1 MENQTVSGTK
11 KPLFGGRRP
20 LFTQKEL
27 LLLTG
32 PLLVEQLLEV
42 TVGMADTMMVS
53 RCGEAAISGVSLVD
67 MINNLIIVLFAALA
81 TGGAVV
87 VSQFLGAREQKGANE
102 SSGQLILLSGL
113 FGLLVGAFC
122 FVLARPMIRLFYGAI
137 DADVLDAS
145 VLYLRI
151 IAISYPFLALYN
163 GGAALFRSMGNSKIS
178 MQISFLMN
186 VINIVGNAVCIF
198 GLKMGVDGV
207 AWPSVVSRVVAA
219 FLILRRC
226 YQKGNALTV
235 PKTTRLDA
243 RMTRRILGIGIPS
256 AFENSLFEA
265 GRILVVS
272 MISTF
277 GTVQIAANAV
287 ANNLDGMG
295 VIPGKA
301 LSLAMI
307 TVVGRCVGAGDSEQ
321 AVYYTRKLSLWSYI
335 AMGLSNGAILLFL
348 HKLIGIYALSG
359 ETMVLSETLVRI
371 HAGFAILLWTL
382 SFVLPNAL
390 RAANDVK
397 FTMLVSILSMPCGGL
412 ASAICS
418 ACGWAGVPWAYGS
431 PWSSTG
437 CAVSPALS
445 SASAAVYGRTNI
457 THNIKEYSMKL
468 ISWNVNG
475 LRACLTHGFA
485 ESFAQLDADIFS
497 VQETKMQP
505 GQADFAPEGY
515 TEYTYSAEK
524 KGYSGTACWCREQ
537 PLAVTTGIGI
547 EEHDHEGRVLT
558 LEYPAF
564 WLVNCYTPNSQDG
577 LKRLDYRMEWENA
590 FRAYLLA
597 LDAKKPVILCG
608 DLNVAHTEIDIKNAK
623 TNRMS
628 AGFTDQERGKMT
640 ELLDAGF
647 ADSFRVLHPDE
658 VKYSWWSYRF
668 HAREKN
674 AGWRIDYFI
683 VSRRIADRIRAAEIH
698 NEIFGSDHCPV
709 ELDIDL

>member
-1 MENQTVSGTK
+1 MENQAVSGTK
-11 KPLFGGRRP
+11 KPLFGGRKP

-67 MINNLIIVLFAALA
+67 MINNLIIVLFSALATGGAVVVSQFLGAREQKSANKSAGQLILLSGILGLGVGVLCFVLARPMIRLFYGSIDADVLDAGTLYLKIIAVSYPFLALYNAGAALFRSMGNSRISMQISVLMNIINIVGNAVCIFGFKMGVDGVAWPSVVSRCGEAAISGVSLVDMINNLIIVLFAALA

-87 VSQFLGAREQKGANE
+87 VSQFLGAREQKEADA
-102 SSGQLILLSGL
+102 SSGQLLLLSGV

-122 FVLARPMIRLFYGAI
+122 FVFARPMIRLFYGAI

-198 GLKMGVDGV
+198 GFKMGVDGV
-207 AWPSVVSRVVAA
+207 AWPSVLSRVVAA
-219 FLILRRC
+219 ALILRKC
-226 YQKGNALTV
+226 YQKGNAITV

-243 RMTRRILGIGIPS
+243 KMTKRILGIGIPS

-307 TVVGRCVGAGDSEQ
+307 TVVGRCIGARDDEQ
-321 AVYYTRKLSLWSYI
+321 AVYYTRKLTVWSYI
-335 AMGLSNGAILLFL
+335 AMSLSNGAILLFL

-359 ETMVLSETLVRI
+359 ETMALSELLVRI

-397 FTMLVSILSMPCGGL
+397 FTMIVSILSM
-412 ASAICS
+412 
-418 ACGWAGVPWAYGS
+418 
-431 PWSSTG
+431 
-437 CAVSPALS
+437 AVWRL
-445 SASAAVYGRTNI
+445 
-457 THNIKEYSMKL
+457 
-468 ISWNVNG
+468 
-475 LRACLTHGFA
+475 GF
-485 ESFAQLDADIFS
+485 S
-497 VQETKMQP
+497 
-505 GQADFAPEGY
+505 
-515 TEYTYSAEK
+515 
-524 KGYSGTACWCREQ
+524 
-537 PLAVTTGIGI
+537 
-547 EEHDHEGRVLT
+547 
-558 LEYPAF
+558 
-564 WLVNCYTPNSQDG
+564 
-577 LKRLDYRMEWENA
+577 
-590 FRAYLLA
+590 YLLCVRMGWGA
-597 LDAKKPVILCG
+597 VGVWIAMI
-608 DLNVAHTEIDIKNAK
+608 IDWVCRVTCFVLRFRSGVWK
-623 TNRMS
+623 T
-628 AGFTDQERGKMT
+628 
-640 ELLDAGF
+640 
-647 ADSFRVLHPDE
+647 
-658 VKYSWWSYRF
+658 KYQ
-668 HAREKN
+668 A
-674 AGWRIDYFI
+674 
-683 VSRRIADRIRAAEIH
+683 
-698 NEIFGSDHCPV
+698 
-709 ELDIDL
+709 

>member
-87 VSQFLGAREQKGANE
+87 VSQFLGAREQKSANE

-295 VIPGKA
+295 CIPGQA
-301 LSLAMI
+301 IGLAMI
-307 TVVGRCVGAGDSEQ
+307 TVVGRCVGAGDNEQ
-321 AVYYTRKLSLWSYI
+321 TVFYTRKLLLWAYLS
-335 AMGLSNGAILLFL
+335 MGIFNGGILLFL
-348 HKLIGIYALSG
+348 KPLVSIYALSG
-359 ETMVLSETLVRI
+359 ETMALAILLVQI
-371 HAGFAILLWTL
+371 HAGSGLFLWPA

-397 FTMLVSILSMPCGGL
+397 FTMVVSVLSM
-412 ASAICS
+412 
-418 ACGWAGVPWAYGS
+418 
-431 PWSSTG
+431 
-437 CAVSPALS
+437 AVWRL
-445 SASAAVYGRTNI
+445 
-457 THNIKEYSMKL
+457 
-468 ISWNVNG
+468 
-475 LRACLTHGFA
+475 GF
-485 ESFAQLDADIFS
+485 S
-497 VQETKMQP
+497 
-505 GQADFAPEGY
+505 
-515 TEYTYSAEK
+515 
-524 KGYSGTACWCREQ
+524 
-537 PLAVTTGIGI
+537 
-547 EEHDHEGRVLT
+547 
-558 LEYPAF
+558 
-564 WLVNCYTPNSQDG
+564 
-577 LKRLDYRMEWENA
+577 
-590 FRAYLLA
+590 YLLCVRMGWGA
-597 LDAKKPVILCG
+597 VGVWIAMVIDWVCRVICF
-608 DLNVAHTEIDIKNAK
+608 VARMKSGAWK
-623 TNRMS
+623 T
-628 AGFTDQERGKMT
+628 
-640 ELLDAGF
+640 
-647 ADSFRVLHPDE
+647 
-658 VKYSWWSYRF
+658 KYQ
-668 HAREKN
+668 A
-674 AGWRIDYFI
+674 
-683 VSRRIADRIRAAEIH
+683 
-698 NEIFGSDHCPV
+698 
-709 ELDIDL
+709 

>member
-1 MENQTVSGTK
+1 MESQAVSGTK
-11 KPLFGGRRP
+11 KPLFGGRKP

-87 VSQFLGAREQKGANE
+87 VSQFLGARDQKDADA
-102 SSGQLILLSGL
+102 SSGQLLLLSGV

-122 FVLARPMIRLFYGAI
+122 FVFARPMIRLFYGAI

-198 GLKMGVDGV
+198 GFKMGVDGV
-207 AWPSVVSRVVAA
+207 AWPSVLSRVAA
-219 FLILRRC
+219 AALILRKC
-226 YQKGNALTV
+226 YQKGNAITV

-243 RMTRRILGIGIPS
+243 KMTKRILGIGIPS

-277 GTVQIAANAV
+277 GTAQIAANAV

-307 TVVGRCVGAGDSEQ
+307 TVVGRCIGARDDEQ
-321 AVYYTRKLSLWSYI
+321 AVYYTRKLTVWSYI

-359 ETMVLSETLVRI
+359 ETMVLSELLVRI

-397 FTMLVSILSMPCGGL
+397 FTMIVSILSM
-412 ASAICS
+412 
-418 ACGWAGVPWAYGS
+418 
-431 PWSSTG
+431 
-437 CAVSPALS
+437 AVWRL
-445 SASAAVYGRTNI
+445 
-457 THNIKEYSMKL
+457 
-468 ISWNVNG
+468 
-475 LRACLTHGFA
+475 GF
-485 ESFAQLDADIFS
+485 S
-497 VQETKMQP
+497 
-505 GQADFAPEGY
+505 
-515 TEYTYSAEK
+515 
-524 KGYSGTACWCREQ
+524 
-537 PLAVTTGIGI
+537 
-547 EEHDHEGRVLT
+547 
-558 LEYPAF
+558 
-564 WLVNCYTPNSQDG
+564 
-577 LKRLDYRMEWENA
+577 
-590 FRAYLLA
+590 YLLCVRMGWGA
-597 LDAKKPVILCG
+597 VGVWIAMI
-608 DLNVAHTEIDIKNAK
+608 IDWVCRV
-623 TNRMS
+623 TCFVLR
-628 AGFTDQERGKMT
+628 
-640 ELLDAGF
+640 
-647 ADSFRVLHPDE
+647 FRSGVWIT
-658 VKYSWWSYRF
+658 KYQ
-668 HAREKN
+668 A
-674 AGWRIDYFI
+674 
-683 VSRRIADRIRAAEIH
+683 
-698 NEIFGSDHCPV
+698 
-709 ELDIDL
+709 

>member
-87 VSQFLGAREQKGANE
+87 VSQFLGAREQKSANE

-137 DADVLDAS
+137 EADVLDAS

-178 MQISFLMN
+178 MQISLLMN

-301 LSLAMI
+301 IGLAMI
-307 TVVGRCVGAGDSEQ
+307 TVVGRCIGAGDHEQ
-321 AVYYTRKLSLWSYI
+321 TVYYTRKLMLWAYI
-335 AMGLSNGAILLFL
+335 TMGLSNGAILLFL
-348 HKLIGIYALSG
+348 RQLVGIYALSG
-359 ETMVLSETLVRI
+359 ETMELAITLVTI
-371 HAGFAILLWTL
+371 HAGCAIIFWPL

-397 FTMLVSILSMPCGGL
+397 FTMVVSILSM
-412 ASAICS
+412 
-418 ACGWAGVPWAYGS
+418 
-431 PWSSTG
+431 
-437 CAVSPALS
+437 
-445 SASAAVYGRTNI
+445 
-457 THNIKEYSMKL
+457 
-468 ISWNVNG
+468 
-475 LRACLTHGFA
+475 
-485 ESFAQLDADIFS
+485 
-497 VQETKMQP
+497 
-505 GQADFAPEGY
+505 
-515 TEYTYSAEK
+515 
-524 KGYSGTACWCREQ
+524 ACW
-537 PLAVTTGIGI
+537 
-547 EEHDHEGRVLT
+547 
-558 LEYPAF
+558 
-564 WLVNCYTPNSQDG
+564 
-577 LKRLDYRMEWENA
+577 RLG
-590 FRAYLLA
+590 FSYLLCVRMGWGA
-597 LDAKKPVILCG
+597 VGVWVAMVIDWTCRVTCFVLRFRSG
-608 DLNVAHTEIDIKNAK
+608 AWK
-623 TNRMS
+623 T
-628 AGFTDQERGKMT
+628 
-640 ELLDAGF
+640 
-647 ADSFRVLHPDE
+647 
-658 VKYSWWSYRF
+658 KYQ
-668 HAREKN
+668 A
-674 AGWRIDYFI
+674 
-683 VSRRIADRIRAAEIH
+683 
-698 NEIFGSDHCPV
+698 
-709 ELDIDL
+709 

>member
-1 MENQTVSGTK
+1 MEHTIAQNK
-11 KPLFGGRRP
+11 APCFGGRAP
-20 LFTQKEL
+20 LFSQRDL
-27 LLLTG
+27 LRLVG
-32 PLLVEQLLEV
+32 PLLVEQLLAV

-87 VSQFLGAREQKGANE
+87 VSQYLGAKERGNADKSA
-102 SSGQLILLSGL
+102 GQLLLLSGL
-113 FGLLVGAFC
+113 SGVVIGAVC
-122 FVLARPMIRLFYGAI
+122 FVLARPMIRLFYGSI
-137 DADVLDAS
+137 DTDVLDAG
-145 VLYLRI
+145 VKYLQI
-151 IAISYPFLALYN
+151 IALSYPFLALYN
-163 GGAALFRSMGNSKIS
+163 GGAALFRSIGNSKIS

-186 VINIVGNAVCIF
+186 IINIVGNAVCIF
-198 GLKMGVDGV
+198 GFKMGVDGV

-219 FLILRRC
+219 ALILRKC
-226 YQKGNALTV
+226 YREDAVLTV
-235 PKTTRLDA
+235 PKTLRLDGGMA
-243 RMTRRILGIGIPS
+243 KRILGIGIPS

-301 LSLAMI
+301 ISLAMI
-307 TVVGRCVGAGDSEQ
+307 TVVGRCIGAGDHEQ
-321 AVYYTRKLSLWSYI
+321 TVYYTRKLLLWAYI
-335 AMGLSNGAILLFL
+335 SMGIFNGGILLFL
-348 HKLIGIYALSG
+348 KPLVGIYALSG
-359 ETMVLSETLVRI
+359 ETMALAILLVQI
-371 HAGFAILLWTL
+371 HAGSGLFLWPA

-397 FTMLVSILSMPCGGL
+397 FTMVVSVLSM
-412 ASAICS
+412 AIWRLGFSYLLCVRM
-418 ACGWAGVPWAYGS
+418 GWGAVGVWIAMVIDWVCRVICFVARMKSGA
-431 PWSSTG
+431 WK
-437 CAVSPALS
+437 
-445 SASAAVYGRTNI
+445 TNI
-457 THNIKEYSMKL
+457 RHNNKEKSMKL

-485 ESFAQLDADIFS
+485 ESFAALDADIFS

-524 KGYSGTACWCREQ
+524 KGYSGTACWCKTA
-537 PLAVTTGIGI
+537 PLAVTTGIGL
-547 EEHDHEGRVLT
+547 EQHDHEGRVLT
-558 LEYPAF
+558 LEYPGF
-564 WLVNCYTPNSQDG
+564 YLVNCYTPNSQDG
-577 LKRLDYRMEWENA
+577 LKRLDYRMEWEDA

-608 DLNVAHTEIDIKNAK
+608 DLNVAHTEMDIKNAK

-628 AGFTDQERGKMT
+628 AGFTDQERAKMT
-640 ELLDAGF
+640 ELLAAGF
-647 ADSFRVLHPDE
+647 ADSFRVVHPDE

-709 ELDIDL
+709 ELQIDL